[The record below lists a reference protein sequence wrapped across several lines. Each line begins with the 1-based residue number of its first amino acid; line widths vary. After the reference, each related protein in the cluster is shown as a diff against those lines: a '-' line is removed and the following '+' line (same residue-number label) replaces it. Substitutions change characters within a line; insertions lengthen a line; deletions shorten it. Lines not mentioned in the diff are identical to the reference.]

1 MRAWTAALIV
11 FVEHMA
17 RTTSDKQITTGGLMK
32 DCSRTIMV
40 FKKTCGVNDIMNFKY
55 FSGPNKKK
63 SRDLTVFKDFSRP
76 FQDRMN
82 NVDSSRQMHTSGSK
96 ELGRKPEENKLTAC
110 LCFVK
115 VPINSSKPSSSYR

>member
-17 RTTSDKQITTGGLMK
+17 RTTSHKQITTGGLIK

-40 FKKTCGVNDIMNFKY
+40 FKKTRGVNNIMNFKY
-55 FSGPNKKK
+55 FSRPNKKK
-63 SRDLTVFKDFSRP
+63 SRNLTVFKDFSRP

-82 NVDSSRQMHTSGSK
+82 DVDNT
-96 ELGRKPEENKLTAC
+96 
-110 LCFVK
+110 
-115 VPINSSKPSSSYR
+115 